1 MKSFARRS
9 FALVLLG
16 LLSLSS
22 ACIPKVQRFERF
34 DLHAGGADVLWLF
47 VDERLHRCVNGPRGP
62 ICARV
67 NYVET
72 SANSV
77 DLAAIPS
84 TPPPVASAP
93 PVPHG

>member
-22 ACIPKVQRFERF
+22 A
-34 DLHAGGADVLWLF
+34 W
-47 VDERLHRCVNGPRGP
+47 
-62 ICARV
+62 RV